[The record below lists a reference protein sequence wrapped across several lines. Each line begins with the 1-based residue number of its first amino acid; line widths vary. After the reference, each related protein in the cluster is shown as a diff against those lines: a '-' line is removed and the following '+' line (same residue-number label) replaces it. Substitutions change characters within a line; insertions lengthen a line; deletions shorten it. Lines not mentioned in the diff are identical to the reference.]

1 MQQKSLLHCIPNF
14 MLPVYSVLGKA
25 FHYFTPQHT
34 HPPPSLCWSE
44 ALELIWSGRGGCRAA
59 LKYRWRRTPS
69 TCIIS
74 NTQKAAS
81 SFLSTTGFIST
92 LSGQS
97 MTQWYSSLDYS
108 LVFCSLHFPRY
119 QWIRYLVFNSDIFQ
133 WVMVNRP
140 WISRKVFNGIFQDNL
155 VLHRLTSYGHFCWTE
170 RGKALKKHNKQKN
183 QTETAQC
190 VCVWISSNCMNF
202 CLLQSSQSQG
212 WK

>member
-1 MQQKSLLHCIPNF
+1 
-14 MLPVYSVLGKA
+14 MLYSTWYLGHPKNWSCNMHFPLESNHGKA
-25 FHYFTPQHT
+25 LCP
-34 HPPPSLCWSE
+34 HPPPLFHWSE

-74 NTQKAAS
+74 STQKAAS
-81 SFLSTTGFIST
+81 IFLSMKSFIST

-97 MTQWYSSLDYS
+97 VTPPWTILCLSVLYIFLDINTK
-108 LVFCSLHFPRY
+108 
-119 QWIRYLVFNSDIFQ
+119 WIRYLVFNSDIFQ

-170 RGKALKKHNKQKN
+170 RWKALRKK
-183 QTETAQC
+183 T
-190 VCVWISSNCMNF
+190 
-202 CLLQSSQSQG
+202 
-212 WK
+212 